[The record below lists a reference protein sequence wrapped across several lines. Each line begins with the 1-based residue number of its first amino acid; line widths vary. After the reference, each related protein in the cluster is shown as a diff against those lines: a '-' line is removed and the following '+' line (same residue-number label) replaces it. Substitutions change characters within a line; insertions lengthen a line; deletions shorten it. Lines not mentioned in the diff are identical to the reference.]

1 MAIRKYSY
9 WWDNSHPDFAYQPQL
24 PSSAGLVIVGAGFAG
39 VSAALWALKLS
50 ANTSPKPPS
59 IIILESAPHTGFK
72 SSGRMNGSIYLG
84 SNKPVSKLLDKVSP
98 NNLKQL
104 YTYSA
109 KNNKLMADILPHLDC
124 DFIMSGGLRMSL
136 NDIDAKHLL
145 ATKEI
150 LDSWGF
156 YNLDLTQ
163 DRTQAL
169 AITPLVKSS
178 LFITNEGLFDPYKYL
193 NFTIRLLR
201 QQGVAVHY
209 GARVVESETNKNGAC
224 VTLEN
229 GHKIQADGVIHTT
242 PQTIP
247 LQELKENIVYR
258 RETVIRT
265 HPLAEELDEMPLP
278 LMPIELNNGLDSARI
293 HDGSM
298 IMTGGKSALRQNDP
312 DMMLLDDSAGNR
324 KILDCL
330 DSTMMRNFP
339 FSNHTDISHVWTY
352 IEAESSDGLPIV
364 GDIPAFAGH
373 YVNIAHGR
381 NKFGLAFLA
390 SKNLAEK
397 ALGLRIEEPEFDI
410 FTPQRFT
417 RGD

>member
-9 WWDNSHPDFAYQPQL
+9 WWDHSHPDFAYQPQL
-24 PSSAGLVIVGAGFAG
+24 PSSATLVIIGAGFAG
-39 VSAALWALKLS
+39 ISAALWATRLS
-50 ANTSPKPPS
+50 RQDQSKPLQ
-59 IIILESAPHTGFK
+59 ILVLDSAPYPGFK
-72 SSGRMNGSIYLG
+72 SSGRMNGSFYLG
-84 SNKPVSKLLDKVSP
+84 SNKPISKLVDKTP
-98 NNLKQL
+98 ICLLEKL
-104 YTYSA
+104 YSYSA
-109 KNNKLMADILPHLDC
+109 KNNKLLSETLPNFDC
-124 DFIMSGGLRMSL
+124 DFIMSGGLKMSL
-136 NDIDAKHLL
+136 NDTDSKHLA

-150 LDSWGF
+150 LDSWKF
-156 YNLDLTQ
+156 DSLDLTQ

-178 LFITNEGLFDPYKYL
+178 LFVTNEGLLDPFKYV
-193 NFTIRLLR
+193 NTTARLLR
-201 QQGVAVHY
+201 KQGVSIYY
-209 GARVVESETNKNGAC
+209 GARVAECGNNKTGAY

-229 GHKIQADGVIHTT
+229 GHVIQAEGIIHTT
-242 PQTIP
+242 PATVP
-247 LQELKENIVYR
+247 LEAIKQNIIYR

-278 LMPIELNNGLDSARI
+278 FMPIELNNGLDSARI

-312 DMMLLDDSAGNR
+312 DMMLHNDSAGNR

-352 IEAESSDGLPIV
+352 IEAESSDGLPII
-364 GDIPAFAGH
+364 GDVPNFAGH

-397 ALGLRIEEPEFDI
+397 TLKINIEEPEFTI
-410 FTPQRFT
+410 FTPQRLT
-417 RGD
+417 